1 MIISDQQKGLIN
13 AIEKWTPK
21 AEHRMCARHIYA
33 NWRKRFKQKMWKKL
47 FWRFAKSS
55 SMNLFNYNL
64 AKLRAQTPD
73 GANYIMN
80 STNPVHWSRVWFK
93 LGSYCDSVANNMCE
107 SFNHWVLNA
116 RFLPII
122 SMLEGIRKQVM
133 VRIQKNRSKADK
145 WIGLVCPNT
154 FKKINSYISVSGF
167 CHAVSNGNGQYEV
180 TYYQHRF
187 TVDMAEKT
195 CLCRFWQLSGLP
207 CPHAISCIY
216 YESKQLD
223 EFIASCYH
231 VDKYKSTYEHC
242 LLPVEGRAAWPT
254 SDREKPLPPRY
265 VKMPGRPKKERKR
278 DEGEKK
284 KPPKGK
290 LLKKGT
296 VIRCRKCKGIGHNRA
311 TCERKAAAAT
321 ASASESA
328 NATAT
333 ASAASSAMHPLG
345 HTNVSSNLML
355 TDVSTFTT

>member
-122 SMLEGIRKQVM
+122 SMLEGIRRQVM
-133 VRIQKNRSKADK
+133 VRIQENRSKADK

-154 FKKINSYISVSGF
+154 FKKINSYISS
-167 CHAVSNGNGQYEV
+167 Q
-180 TYYQHRF
+180 
-187 TVDMAEKT
+187 
-195 CLCRFWQLSGLP
+195 
-207 CPHAISCIY
+207 
-216 YESKQLD
+216 
-223 EFIASCYH
+223 
-231 VDKYKSTYEHC
+231 
-242 LLPVEGRAAWPT
+242 
-254 SDREKPLPPRY
+254 
-265 VKMPGRPKKERKR
+265 
-278 DEGEKK
+278 
-284 KPPKGK
+284 
-290 LLKKGT
+290 
-296 VIRCRKCKGIGHNRA
+296 
-311 TCERKAAAAT
+311 
-321 ASASESA
+321 
-328 NATAT
+328 
-333 ASAASSAMHPLG
+333 
-345 HTNVSSNLML
+345 
-355 TDVSTFTT
+355 